1 MGQIIVE
8 TKFAEGDHVQWQQRT
23 RTDKI
28 CGECGSHFE
37 EKGVETFAGTVVK
50 YQVLISEGS
59 VVDISYYIEL
69 DNTEDIGITQTMRME
84 EKYLSACERQ

>member
-50 YQVLISEGS
+50 YQVLIALTLMVLTPWIIWKG
-59 VVDISYYIEL
+59 
-69 DNTEDIGITQTMRME
+69 NQG
-84 EKYLSACERQ
+84 